1 MNGLYGLVFKYTENV
16 FSVSNLQLNPSSA
29 SFISDIKII
38 QRDTWA
44 AQLFKCPT
52 LDFGTDHDLTVMR
65 LSPRLVSVLGVE
77 PS

>member
-52 LDFGTDHDLTVMR
+52 LDFASDHDLRV
-65 LSPRLVSVLGVE
+65 VGLGPESGSMASVE
-77 PS
+77 PA